1 MSECLSIAVV
11 TDKNLEHLLGIA
23 RAAKIQ
29 GKTVEIFFTGRGVL
43 LTGQAGFDQ
52 LAELANMSLCKV
64 SLMENGLDPQKPLPG
79 IPLRR
84 FLNQAQHGLIID
96 KADRYLVL

>member
-1 MSECLSIAVV
+1 MSECLAIAVV
-11 TDKNLEHLLGIA
+11 TDKNLKHLIGIVK
-23 RAAKIQ
+23 AAKIK

-43 LTGQAGFDQ
+43 LTRQKEFDQ
-52 LAELANMSLCKV
+52 LSELANMSLCKV
-64 SLMENGLDPQKPLPG
+64 SLVEYGLDPHTPLPG
-79 IPLRR
+79 IPLNK